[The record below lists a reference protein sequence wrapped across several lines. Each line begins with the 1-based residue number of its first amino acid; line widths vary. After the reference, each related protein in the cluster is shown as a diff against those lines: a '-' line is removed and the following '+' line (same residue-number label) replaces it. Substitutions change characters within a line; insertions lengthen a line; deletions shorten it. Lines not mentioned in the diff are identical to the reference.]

1 MEVMNAA
8 SCLTGG
14 FTLSHCLIR
23 HYMAKSNVGRKPR
36 RRVGNEVEV
45 TTYYDEGGVVR
56 STVLDMSMKG
66 LVRET
71 HKKF

>member
-14 FTLSHCLIR
+14 FTLSYCLIR
-23 HYMAKSNVGRKPR
+23 HYMAKSNVGRKP
-36 RRVGNEVEV
+36 RVGNEVEV

-56 STVLDMSMKG
+56 STVLDMSMMKG
-66 LVRET
+66 FVRET
-71 HKKF
+71 HKKS